1 MNASVDRVFY
11 YHADATPLG
20 GHLTHPFEQIVNSA
34 ASSALAQA
42 GGHAESSISEFNLS
56 DVISSGQAYSRTSG
70 IVNKTTNA
78 WTTLV
83 TSVVENLNVLEVLTI
98 DRVVS
103 RVALDYPRDGDVPN
117 LAFVGT
123 QFVNVR
129 LNGKIITPVL
139 DFNLG
144 SQPVV
149 PGRFPDAPLL
159 HDEGFLRNVIDRSEK
174 TLKGAPDWLQKRYGW
189 ISSEEAR
196 AKKGYVLCSLVTGID
211 GAEEGQ
217 SFGNVLLVPGF
228 GNIFFGELIVAQNS
242 YRLTMVRVEM
252 GCVAEGNLS
261 VGSSFSNGRP
271 IP

>member
-1 MNASVDRVFY
+1 MLGLGQRSGLFSTVGLMAMGFSQEAS
-11 YHADATPLG
+11 
-20 GHLTHPFEQIVNSA
+20 
-34 ASSALAQA
+34 ASS
-42 GGHAESSISEFNLS
+42 
-56 DVISSGQAYSRTSG
+56 
-70 IVNKTTNA
+70 
-78 WTTLV
+78 
-83 TSVVENLNVLEVLTI
+83 
-98 DRVVS
+98 
-103 RVALDYPRDGDVPN
+103 
-117 LAFVGT
+117 VGT
-123 QFVNVR
+123 PFGTADSSCVHEVPMGAGIDIQTGDVR

-149 PGRFPDAPLL
+149 PGHFPDAPLL

-211 GAEEGQ
+211 GAEDGQ
-217 SFGNVLLVPGF
+217 SFGNVLVVPGF